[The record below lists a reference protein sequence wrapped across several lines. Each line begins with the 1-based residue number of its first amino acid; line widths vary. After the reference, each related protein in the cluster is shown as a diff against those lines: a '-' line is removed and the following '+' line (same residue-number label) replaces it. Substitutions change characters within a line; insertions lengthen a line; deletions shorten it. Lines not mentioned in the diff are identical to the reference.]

1 MADFTYEIPDERA
14 YFKAVVDIAKNDP
27 AHNRINLYNIIKD
40 GYCEISAGSS
50 YSQKRWNAMAT
61 TVNFYIPQSQFS
73 ANSSNLPT
81 LKTVLK
87 SICSAVMPPSAGYDI
102 LNVNISPL
110 LESDNDNLLND
121 VIETVNQTK
130 LEILSDEIKE
140 KGKEMSELYITLYC
154 IENSLRDFIDKT
166 LSNQLGDDYFSKITV
181 PNDLQ
186 KGIATRQSEEKQNKW
201 LPLRGDKELYYL
213 DFIDLSKLILN
224 NWEYFKKYFPSQGW
238 ISTKLEELYKV
249 RCLIAHN
256 SYAGSDEKDLVGLYY
271 KQIVRQIANAT

>member
-27 AHNRINLYNIIKD
+27 THKRINLYNIIKD

-81 LKTVLK
+81 LKTTLK

-102 LNVNISPL
+102 LDVNISPVL
-110 LESDNDNLLND
+110 DSDNDNLLND

-166 LSNQLGDDYFSKITV
+166 LSAELGEDYFNKITV

-186 KGIATRQSEEKQNKW
+186 KGITTRQSEEKQNKW

-213 DFIDLSKLILN
+213 DFTDLSKLILN

-256 SYAGSDEKDLVGLYY
+256 SYAGNDEKDLVGLYY

>member
-186 KGIATRQSEEKQNKW
+186 KGITTRQSEEKQNKW